1 MHEMMN
7 FIVNILREVKIP
19 LYLKVRKFLLLGF
32 IALLT
37 YQFVGFF
44 TFVEIEHY
52 FIRKEIKKAI
62 KLSVPE
68 NQLIKFHFTAKES
81 QKLNWVKPHEF
92 RLNGRFYDVVHKHKV
107 NGIWY
112 FQCIDDRQETALFE
126 KLDFATA
133 DNLVNSS
140 EQHPIHGWVKLMN
153 EPMEPIQAFVFTYHD
168 LNGYYPQV
176 QFPYLNLY
184 LTRVRSIVAPPPEV

>member
-1 MHEMMN
+1 
-7 FIVNILREVKIP
+7 
-19 LYLKVRKFLLLGF
+19 VRKFILLSF
-32 IALLT
+32 VALLT

-44 TFVEIEHY
+44 TFVEIEH
-52 FIRKEIKKAI
+52 FLIRKQIKKAI

-81 QKLNWVKPHEF
+81 QNLNWVKPHEF
-92 RLNGRFYDVVHKHKV
+92 RLNGRFYDVLHKQKV
-107 NGIWY
+107 KGVWY

-140 EQHPIHGWVKLMN
+140 DQHPVHSWLKLMN
-153 EPMEPIQAFVFTYHD
+153 EPMEPIQAFQYNYKGFD
-168 LNGYYPQV
+168 QNNSQIKKG
-176 QFPYLNLY
+176 YLNLY
-184 LTRVRSIVAPPPEV
+184 LTRANSIFAPPPEA

>member
-1 MHEMMN
+1 MN
-7 FIVNILREVKIP
+7 FIVNILSVVKIL
-19 LYLKVRKFLLLGF
+19 LYLKVRKFLLYGF
-32 IALLT
+32 LALLS

-44 TFVEIEHY
+44 TFVELEHY

-92 RLNGRFYDVVHKHKV
+92 RLNGRFYDVVHKQKV

-112 FQCIDDRQETALFE
+112 FQCIDDRQETALFD
-126 KLDFATA
+126 KIDFATA

-140 EQHPIHGWVKLMN
+140 DQHPVHGWLKLMN
-153 EPMEPIQAFVFTYHD
+153 EPMEPIQAFESTFKGFD
-168 LNGYYPQV
+168 ENNSQV
-176 QFPYLNLY
+176 QKLYLNLY
-184 LTRVRSIVAPPPEV
+184 LSRAHSVSAPPPEMTV

>member
-1 MHEMMN
+1 LK
-7 FIVNILREVKIP
+7 ILIDVKLR
-19 LYLKVRKFLLLGF
+19 LYLKVRKFILFGF
-32 IALLT
+32 IALLS

-44 TFVEIEHY
+44 TFVELEHY

-81 QKLNWVKPHEF
+81 QKLNWVNPHEF
-92 RLNGRFYDVVHKHKV
+92 RLNGRFYDVVHKQKV
-107 NGIWY
+107 KGIWY

-140 EQHPIHGWVKLMN
+140 DQHPVHGWLKLMN
-153 EPMEPIQAFVFTYHD
+153 EPMEPIQAFVFTHTI
-168 LNGYYPQV
+168 LNDRNPLV
-176 QFPYLNLY
+176 QFPYLNRY
-184 LTRVRSIVAPPPEV
+184 LTRDCSIAAPPPEMTV

>member
-1 MHEMMN
+1 ML
-7 FIVNILREVKIP
+7 I
-19 LYLKVRKFLLLGF
+19 GF
-32 IALLT
+32 VALLT
-37 YQFVGFF
+37 YQFLGFF
-44 TFVEIEHY
+44 TFVEIEH
-52 FIRKEIKKAI
+52 FLIRKQIKKAI

-92 RLNGRFYDVVHKHKV
+92 RLNGRFYDIVHKQKV
-107 NGIWY
+107 KGVWY

-140 EQHPIHGWVKLMN
+140 DQHPVHGWLKLMN
-153 EPMEPIQAFVFTYHD
+153 EPMEPIQTFQYNYKGFD
-168 LNGYYPQV
+168 ENNSLIKKG
-176 QFPYLNLY
+176 YLNLY
-184 LTRVRSIVAPPPEV
+184 RTRANSISAPPPEV